1 MSRLPFDQSPV
12 AICCRIVGAPIR
24 RDRHLACNSVV
35 AAFVVAA
42 FFVADFVVANLVV
55 ANSHANMQLQG
66 ELPFAPTIRQ
76 SLFANRCRFPS
87 WLIATPTCNFRANCH
102 SPLLFASR
110 YSPIAAVFHRG
121 W

>member
-87 WLIATPTCNFRANCH
+87 WLIATPTSLPFDQ
-102 SPLLFASR
+102 
-110 YSPIAAVFHRG
+110 SPIAIRYSLPFRG
-121 W
+121 